1 MTPDLEKVLSPM
13 RWHDG
18 VLELLDQRL
27 LPHEETWVQCRD
39 YRAVARAIKEMVVR
53 GAPAI
58 GCAAA
63 YGVALGARQKEPLD
77 KVVAVLRATGGSN
90 VSVLEYHDQ
99 GHNLHRTAY
108 ERFATDLEHFLER
121 IL

>member
-1 MTPDLEKVLSPM
+1 MTPDLEKVLSPL
-13 RWHDG
+13 RWRDG

-77 KVVAVLRATGGSN
+77 KVVAVLRATRPTA
-90 VSVLEYHDQ
+90 V
-99 GHNLHRTAY
+99 NLFWALDRMSRVQPSTP
-108 ERFATDLEHFLER
+108 
-121 IL
+121 